1 MRPLEG
7 TWGPLSRSGLA
18 AVVIGVVAYVAGWQ
32 LGWVELM
39 VVAAGCLL
47 ALLAAVPFVV
57 SRSRLTLQRTV
68 EPLRV
73 RAGDSA
79 TAVLRAVNNHRLP
92 MRGVR
97 VDETVGDHI
106 VPIDIPRL
114 GSGEEHVATYQLP
127 TERRGKMQIG
137 PAVVSR
143 TDPAGLLRRQVAHS
157 SAETLWVHPRW
168 QLVHPLSAGFAKD
181 LEGPT
186 ADDSPA
192 GDVAFHTIRPY
203 QLGDDPRHI
212 HWLSSARTGD
222 LMVRHY
228 VDNRRPHLTIVVDPS
243 PDTYADTSGKGEEFE
258 LAIEVAASMVISLV
272 RLGLPIAAR
281 VGRQW
286 IIGRANPADG
296 ERALDRLTTVGVSS
310 EGPLA
315 ATVADALRVEPAT
328 SVVVIVTTASA
339 QSQTLACI
347 TVARRHAKV
356 IVVDVAAAGRD
367 DSGPPRGTLPGARLV
382 RVNTLGDFVSAWNRM
397 AA

>member
-1 MRPLEG
+1 MRSVDG

-18 AVVIGVVAYVAGWQ
+18 AVVIGVVAYVAGWR

-47 ALLAAVPFVV
+47 ALVVAVPFVV
-57 SRSRLTLQRTV
+57 SRSRLTLRRTV

-73 RAGDSA
+73 QAGEA
-79 TAVLRAVNNHRLP
+79 ANAVLHAVNTHRLP

-97 VDETVGDHI
+97 VDETVGGQI
-106 VPIDIPRL
+106 LPVDIPRL
-114 GSGEEHVATYQLP
+114 GAGAEHVAVYQLP
-127 TERRGKMQIG
+127 TDHRGTMQIG

-143 TDPAGLLRRQVAHS
+143 SDPAGLLRRQVAHTAS
-157 SAETLWVHPRW
+157 ETLWVHPRW
-168 QLVHPLSAGFAKD
+168 HLVRPLSAGFAKD

-192 GDVAFHTIRPY
+192 GDVAFHAVRPY
-203 QLGDDPRHI
+203 HLGDDPRHI
-212 HWLSSARTGD
+212 HWLSSARVGE

-228 VDNRRPHLTIVVDPS
+228 VDNRRPHLTVVVDPAPETYT
-243 PDTYADTSGKGEEFE
+243 PDEFE
-258 LAIEVAASMVISLV
+258 VAIEVAASLVVSLI

-286 IIGRANPADG
+286 IVGRANPADG
-296 ERALDRLTTVGVSS
+296 ERALDRLTTVGMHSD
-310 EGPLA
+310 GPLA

-328 SVVVIVTTASA
+328 SVVVIVTTGVA

-356 IVVDVAAAGRD
+356 IVVDVAAAD
-367 DSGPPRGTLPGARLV
+367 HAAAGPPRRMLPGARLV
-382 RVNTLGDFVSAWNRM
+382 RVSALDDFIGAWNRM

>member
-1 MRPLEG
+1 MRSIEG

-18 AVVIGVVAYVAGWQ
+18 AVVIGVAAYVAGWQ

-39 VVAAGCLL
+39 VVAAACLL

-57 SRSRLTLQRTV
+57 SRSRLTLERTV

-73 RAGDSA
+73 RAGDTA
-79 TAVLRAVNNHRLP
+79 NAVLRAVNTHRLP

-97 VDETVGDHI
+97 VDESVGGQI
-106 VPIDIPRL
+106 LPVDIPRL
-114 GSGEEHVATYQLP
+114 GAGEEHVAVYQLP
-127 TERRGKMQIG
+127 TERRGTMQIG

-143 TDPAGLLRRQVAHS
+143 TDPAGLLRRQVAHTA
-157 SAETLWVHPRW
+157 AETLWVHPRW
-168 QLVHPLSAGFAKD
+168 NLVRPLSAGFAKD

-192 GDVAFHTIRPY
+192 GDVAFHAVRPY

-228 VDNRRPHLTIVVDPS
+228 VDNRRPHVTVVVDPA
-243 PDTYADTSGKGEEFE
+243 PDTYTAEEFE
-258 LAIEVAASMVISLV
+258 LAIEVTASLVISLI
-272 RLGLPIAAR
+272 RLGLPVAAR

-286 IIGRANPADG
+286 IVGRANPADG
-296 ERALDRLTTVGVSS
+296 ERALDRLTTVGVHT

-328 SVVVIVTTASA
+328 SVVVIVTTAMA

-347 TVARRHAKV
+347 SVARRHAKV
-356 IVVDVAAAGRD
+356 IVVDVAAADRD
-367 DSGPPRGTLPGARLV
+367 DAGPPRRMLPGARVV
-382 RVNTLGDFVSAWNRM
+382 RVSTLTDFIGAWNRM